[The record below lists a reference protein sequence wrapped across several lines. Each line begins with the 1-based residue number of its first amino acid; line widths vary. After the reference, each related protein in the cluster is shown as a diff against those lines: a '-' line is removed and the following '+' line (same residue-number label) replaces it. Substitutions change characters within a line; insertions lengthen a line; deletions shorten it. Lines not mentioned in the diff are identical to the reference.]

1 MSRQTID
8 CRGYPSDAGCT
19 VSISADSADELLE
32 AAVQHAVAVHHHVDS
47 PELRQQL
54 RTMFK
59 AEASS
64 STPA

>member
-1 MSRQTID
+1 MPRQTID
-8 CRGYPSDAGCT
+8 CRGYPSEGGCS

-59 AEASS
+59 VTESTG
-64 STPA
+64 TPA